1 MPVVAS
7 PVGASA
13 FRISYDWIPLPA
25 VLISDFD
32 KLGLDIRSFRE
43 PLKRSIQEVVG
54 PSMHENFAVGGRP
67 PWEPL
72 NERTIADKSA
82 NGYPE
87 DILVRTGS
95 LGVVAGQLNLWT
107 IDGQEGTAVVNGLPD
122 RVHYGIFHQ
131 AGTRFMPAR
140 EWAVIQEEDIDRI
153 VEVFEEWLG
162 ERLGVAGF

>member
-1 MPVVAS
+1 MALGTTNRQMALS
-7 PVGASA
+7 ID
-13 FRISYDWIPLPA
+13 FIPLPA
-25 VLISDFD
+25 ILINDFD

-72 NERTIADKSA
+72 HERTVDDKA
-82 NGYPE
+82 AGGYPE
-87 DILVRTGS
+87 DILVRSGD
-95 LGVVAGQLNLWT
+95 LAQVAGQLNLWT
-107 IDGQEGTAVVNGLPD
+107 IDGPGGEARSTGLPE

-131 AGTRFMPAR
+131 SGTRFMPQR

-153 VEVFEEWLG
+153 VEVFDEWLG
-162 ERLGVAGF
+162 ERLTSAGFG